1 MSPRNWT
8 FGENR
13 PVPVWLDRTRF
24 ARSTIDGAARMRHRR
39 IVATL
44 KDDDP
49 VKVAPFDAITFSLAD
64 LRA

>member
-1 MSPRNWT
+1 
-8 FGENR
+8 
-13 PVPVWLDRTRF
+13 
-24 ARSTIDGAARMRHRR
+24 MRHRR